1 MAADSQ
7 INVTVKAQDVGDGL
21 KNLVKDTDALRAAMK
36 GGFTE
41 AEKLNKSIFN
51 LANLSKA
58 IDSVNTTINQLSS
71 AVKDLCDAYAVQEQA
86 ETQLETVMRQRMQA
100 TDEQIQSIKDLCSA
114 QQALGVIGDEVQLSG
129 AQQIATFLKQKQS
142 LDVLI
147 PAMNNLIA
155 QQKGLNATGSD
166 AVSVA
171 NLMGKAMMGQTSALR
186 RVGITFT
193 DAQEQAMKY
202 GDETQR
208 AAMLAQIITDNVGNM
223 NAELAKTDSGRQ
235 KQLANNLGDI
245 KEMFG
250 SMLTG
255 VQPFLTLT
263 ASLTTSVTGFI
274 KLAQA
279 IKLTVT
285 AVKAL
290 NTATKVFLASSGI
303 GIAIAALTYI
313 IYQFCDSADEAA
325 DSLGRYSDAQER
337 AKRLTEEN
345 EALAASEASA
355 RQSAMSQMQ
364 LYISKL
370 ENFNGTKEEEK
381 KLVKELNGVYG
392 DSMGYFSSVSDWYK
406 ALTAN
411 SEAYCR
417 QMVLEARTRTLAN
430 QIAQK
435 EEARH
440 KIIYDENGDK
450 RKYSIKREK
459 RTVETTAMTDNGV
472 AYPTGKV
479 DIVIPSAHDKAT
491 ADVKN
496 LTREI
501 SALYKQLNEAA
512 AEASKINFSIK
523 GSPETPH
530 EGAGPS
536 SSDKSKAAVW
546 TEEAQSLRQL
556 NDNIAILN
564 AELDDC
570 TDPARQA
577 EINKQI
583 DSFNEQAE
591 AIRNAGRNAEGNT
604 AKFNANASTLE
615 EIEGNVAYFN
625 NQLRKSAEGEAT
637 DINRN
642 IKLWQDKA
650 KAIREAGFEAED
662 NTAKFNPK
670 AKSLK
675 EIEGNV
681 AYYNAQMQNAESHS
695 DYEALDAKRKA
706 WQDMADTIRGAGEE
720 AKTTFGTFKDGYS
733 AVKGIGSGVKS
744 LSSALSE
751 NTGLWQRITAL
762 VDGFISIHE
771 GIAKIVDVINL
782 MTEATK
788 AHATAKTVEATSTTV
803 STTATV
809 ADTVATEAQIT
820 ADSIES
826 VVAATKSGAK
836 LPFPANIVAIAAGV
850 AAVVAALS
858 MAGAFASGGIVG
870 GSSTSGDRLV
880 ARVNSGEMILNRS
893 QQRRLFDLANG
904 AQFALPRVNAPVG
917 LPEVRIPLERLAAA
931 VSPAQQTS
939 EVEFKIKGEYLV
951 GLCNKVTSKKYRV
964 NG

>member
-1 MAADSQ
+1 MAGNSTISIGFKIEDA
-7 INVTVKAQDVGDGL
+7 GGGL
-21 KNLVKDTDALRAAMK
+21 KMLTMDADALRQAMQGTVTQADK
-36 GGFTE
+36 MKKSLASLSAIALGLDS
-41 AEKLNKSIFN
+41 LN
-51 LANLSKA
+51 A
-58 IDSVNTTINQLSS
+58 TINQLTS
-71 AVKDLCDAYAVQEQA
+71 AVSDLCGAYAVQEQA

-250 SMLTG
+250 GILSS

-417 QMVLEARTRTLAN
+417 QMVLEARTRKLAS
-430 QIAQK
+430 QIAEKDQK
-435 EEARH
+435 IH
-440 KIIYDENGDK
+440 DLIYDEKG
-450 RKYSIKREK
+450 EK
-459 RTVETTAMTDNGV
+459 RHYWKSHVRLTPCD
-472 AYPTGKV
+472 KV
-479 DIVIPSAHDKAT
+479 R
-491 ADVKN
+491 
-496 LTREI
+496 LT
-501 SALYKQLNEAA
+501 
-512 AEASKINFSIK
+512 
-523 GSPETPH
+523 PE
-530 EGAGPS
+530 
-536 SSDKSKAAVW
+536 
-546 TEEAQSLRQL
+546 
-556 NDNIAILN
+556 
-564 AELDDC
+564 
-570 TDPARQA
+570 
-577 EINKQI
+577 
-583 DSFNEQAE
+583 
-591 AIRNAGRNAEGNT
+591 
-604 AKFNANASTLE
+604 
-615 EIEGNVAYFN
+615 N
-625 NQLRKSAEGEAT
+625 N
-637 DINRN
+637 
-642 IKLWQDKA
+642 
-650 KAIREAGFEAED
+650 
-662 NTAKFNPK
+662 
-670 AKSLK
+670 
-675 EIEGNV
+675 
-681 AYYNAQMQNAESHS
+681 
-695 DYEALDAKRKA
+695 
-706 WQDMADTIRGAGEE
+706 
-720 AKTTFGTFKDGYS
+720 
-733 AVKGIGSGVKS
+733 
-744 LSSALSE
+744 
-751 NTGLWQRITAL
+751 
-762 VDGFISIHE
+762 
-771 GIAKIVDVINL
+771 
-782 MTEATK
+782 
-788 AHATAKTVEATSTTV
+788 
-803 STTATV
+803 
-809 ADTVATEAQIT
+809 
-820 ADSIES
+820 
-826 VVAATKSGAK
+826 
-836 LPFPANIVAIAAGV
+836 
-850 AAVVAALS
+850 
-858 MAGAFASGGIVG
+858 
-870 GSSTSGDRLV
+870 
-880 ARVNSGEMILNRS
+880 
-893 QQRRLFDLANG
+893 
-904 AQFALPRVNAPVG
+904 
-917 LPEVRIPLERLAAA
+917 
-931 VSPAQQTS
+931 
-939 EVEFKIKGEYLV
+939 
-951 GLCNKVTSKKYRV
+951 
-964 NG
+964 

>member
-71 AVKDLCDAYAVQEQA
+71 AVKDLCGAYAVQEQA
-86 ETQLETVMRQRMQA
+86 ETQLETVMRQRMSA
-100 TDEQIQSIKDLCSA
+100 TEEQIQSIKDLCSA
-114 QQALGVIGDEVQLSG
+114 QQEIGVIGDEVQLAG

-155 QQKGLNATGSD
+155 QQKGLNATGAD

-171 NLMGKAMMGQTSALR
+171 NLMGKAMQGQTSALK
-186 RVGITFT
+186 RVGITF
-193 DAQEQAMKY
+193 DAAQEQAMKF
-202 GDETQR
+202 GTESER
-208 AAMLAQIITDNVGNM
+208 AAMLAQIITDNVGQM
-223 NAELAKTDSGRQ
+223 NAELAKTDSGKQ
-235 KQLANNLGDI
+235 KQLDNSLGDI
-245 KEMFG
+245 KEKVG

-417 QMVLEARTRTLAN
+417 QMVLEARTRNLAS
-430 QIAQK
+430 QIAEKDQK
-435 EEARH
+435 IH
-440 KIIYDENGDK
+440 DLIYDEKG
-450 RKYSIKREK
+450 EK
-459 RTVETTAMTDNGV
+459 RHYNGKGEWKGTFGSV
-472 AYPTGKV
+472 AFG
-479 DIVIPSAHDKAT
+479 AHREASEGEKAQE
-491 ADVKN
+491 AVNQLVQEKK
-496 LTREI
+496 
-501 SALYKQLNEAA
+501 ALNEQLEKAV

-530 EGAGPS
+530 EGTGPS

-706 WQDMADTIRGAGEE
+706 WQDMGDAIRGAGEE
-720 AKTTFGTFKDGYS
+720 AKATFGTFKDGYS

-744 LSSALSE
+744 LTSALSE

-762 VDGFISIHE
+762 VDGFISIYE

-820 ADSIES
+820 ADSTES

-836 LPFPANIVAIAAGV
+836 LPFPANIAAIAAGV

>member
-1 MAADSQ
+1 MAGNSTISIGFKIEDA
-7 INVTVKAQDVGDGL
+7 GGGGL
-21 KNLVKDTDALRAAMK
+21 KMLTMDADALRQAMQGTVTQADK
-36 GGFTE
+36 MKKSLASLSAIALGLDS
-41 AEKLNKSIFN
+41 LN
-51 LANLSKA
+51 A
-58 IDSVNTTINQLSS
+58 TINQLTS
-71 AVKDLCDAYAVQEQA
+71 AVSDLCGAYAVQEQA

-250 SMLTG
+250 GILSSA
-255 VQPFLTLT
+255 QPFLTFA
-263 ASLTTSVTGFI
+263 ASATTSVTGFI

-417 QMVLEARTRTLAN
+417 QMVLEARTRNLAN

-440 KIIYDENGDK
+440 KIIYDEKGDK
-450 RKYSIKREK
+450 KKYSTKREK

-491 ADVKN
+491 ADAEN

-512 AEASKINFSIK
+512 AEVSKITFSVK
-523 GSPETPH
+523 GSPTAPTFSPPGKTPKPTPSRPAPAET
-530 EGAGPS
+530 GPRFS
-536 SSDKSKAAVW
+536 WATWGEEFSQRYKAYTGQA
-546 TEEAQSLRQL
+546 ESLREIAEAVKIL
-556 NDNIAILN
+556 ND
-564 AELDDC
+564 ELDNC
-570 TDPARQA
+570 KDPERQA
-577 EINKQI
+577 LLVAQI
-583 DSFNEQAE
+583 SAYEEQAD
-591 AIRNAGRNAEGNT
+591 AIRNAGKAVEDT
-604 AKFNANASTLE
+604 KPKFNARAATLR
-615 EIEGNVAYFN
+615 EIEGNITYYN
-625 NQLRKSAEGEAT
+625 EQLMDSSAAEAPA
-637 DINRN
+637 IRGS
-642 IKLWQDKA
+642 IALWQEKA
-650 KAIREAGFEAED
+650 
-662 NTAKFNPK
+662 
-670 AKSLK
+670 
-675 EIEGNV
+675 
-681 AYYNAQMQNAESHS
+681 
-695 DYEALDAKRKA
+695 DA
-706 WQDMADTIRGAGEE
+706 IRGAGEE
-720 AKTTFGTFKDGYS
+720 ARATFDTFRDGYS
-733 AVKGIGSGVKS
+733 AIKAVGSGVQGI
-744 LSSALSE
+744 SSALSE
-751 NTGLWQRITAL
+751 NAGLWRTLTAF
-762 VDGFISIHE
+762 VEGFISIYE
-771 GIAKIVDVINL
+771 GISRVVAVISLLTGASKEQGKAKI
-782 MTEATK
+782 E
-788 AHATAKTVEATSTTV
+788 E
-803 STTATV
+803 TTATIGATTAIV
-809 ADTVATEAQIT
+809 GHTAAAAADTVATT
-820 ADSIES
+820 ANAVASHEQASADAFGA
-826 VVAATKSGAK
+826 VAAATKSGAA
-836 LPFPANIVAIAAGV
+836 LPFPANIAAIAAGV
-850 AAVVAALS
+850 AAVISALATGQAAAS
-858 MAGAFASGGIVG
+858 AAGAFATGGIVG
-870 GSSTSGDRLV
+870 GNSYSGDKLL
-880 ARVNSGEMILNRS
+880 ARVNSGEMILNGM

-904 AQFALPRVNAPVG
+904 AQFALPHVNAPLE
-917 LPEVRIPLERLAAA
+917 LPEVRIPLDRLAAA
-931 VSPAQQTS
+931 AGPAQQLS